1 MTDSSS
7 RKKPRLL
14 IVLNP
19 IAGRHKQAHIN
30 RIIAA
35 LQEHGIRAEV
45 YETRGPGDA
54 ITALPRLTPDF
65 DIVVAAGGDGT
76 VNEVLNGIRGSKVTL
91 GIIPCGTTNVL
102 ATEIGLPTRPDA
114 IAALLA
120 SGSTRAIY
128 SGDVNG
134 RRFGMMVGIGY
145 DAWVVAGV
153 SHELKQK
160 LGKLAYV
167 LSMLREL
174 KHFGNQ
180 QYLLQIDDSLHTAT
194 SVVATLGR
202 HYAGS
207 YVFARKARLDEPVID
222 VLLVQTRSRWAFLLM
237 LLALP
242 FGLAEKLPFMKTVK
256 GRRVHV
262 NHYPAA
268 SGEAPRESL
277 QADGDSVAYLPA
289 ELHVIES
296 PLRVLAPAP
305 RA

>member
-1 MTDSSS
+1 MTDSLL
-7 RKKPRLL
+7 KKPRLL

-19 IAGRHKQAHIN
+19 MAGRHTQGHIN
-30 RIIAA
+30 AIITA
-35 LQEHGIRAEV
+35 LKQHNINAEV

-54 ITALPRLTPDF
+54 ITALPKLTPDF

-76 VNEVLNGIRGSKVTL
+76 VNEVLNGLRGSTVTL

-102 ATEIGLPTRPDA
+102 ATELRLPKKPAA

-120 SGSTRAIY
+120 SGHTREIY
-128 SGDVNG
+128 SGEVNK
-134 RRFGMMVGIGY
+134 RRFGMMVGVGY

-153 SHELKQK
+153 SAELKKK

-174 KHFGNQ
+174 KNFGRQ
-180 QYLLQIDDSLHTAT
+180 QYLLHIDDSIHTAT
-194 SVVATLGR
+194 AMVATLGR

-207 YVFARKARLDEPVID
+207 YIFARNARIDEARID
-222 VLLVQTRSRWAFLLM
+222 VLLVQTLNRWAFLLM

-242 FGLAEKLPFMKTVK
+242 LGFAEKLPFMKTVK
-256 GRRVHV
+256 ATRVRIS
-262 NHYPAA
+262 HYPPRADSAA
-268 SGEAPRESL
+268 HESL
-277 QADGDSVAYLPA
+277 QADGDTVGYLPA
-289 ELHVIES
+289 ELHVLET
-296 PLRVLAPAP
+296 PLKVLAPAP